1 MRIVNTL
8 AASLLS
14 LTLSSLATAQA
25 VALVGS
31 TSIVTIDSGLVANN
45 NPSPAAIGIPS
56 VVWSTVVSVP
66 TSSWLR
72 LRYAGILLSGNREPG
87 GNGSFVRI
95 TSLLDNQF
103 QTQHL
108 LHVEQW
114 RQTSAY
120 FNGDSVL
127 VELLACPGTGHNR
140 LMIDEVTAG
149 PASPVSTDE
158 ICGPTD
164 DRVLSNDPRVARL
177 VPVGCTGW
185 LINDCNHCFLTA
197 GHCTGSSMQ
206 VAEFN
211 VPLSTGSGSLQH
223 PGPQHQYAIDFSSV
237 QTNGGLGTGNDW
249 AYYGVFPNSTTGQT
263 PFQANGGLVYNLVS
277 TPPPV
282 GNQSIRI
289 TGYGIV
295 SSPVSP
301 TWEQVQKT
309 HAGPYVLF
317 QGTTVEYTTDTTGG
331 NSGSPVLLDGTTT
344 AIGIHTHGG
353 CTASSGSNLGTAGNH
368 NGLQTALSSPTG
380 ICYCAPVSF
389 TYPNGLPNSVSPAGI
404 TALRVQI
411 GGLSTVPSG
420 NVNFHMSSGGPFTTI
435 APTALGN
442 DLYEVIVPPLNCQ
455 STLTYYWS
463 ATDTTNTTYY
473 DPQGAPTS
481 VHMATVATNLA
492 TIRNYNFNTM
502 PAGWV
507 VQDTNVSGGS
517 WTRGAPQDPWGPYQ
531 DYDGSGQCWV
541 TGNGSSDDVDGGP
554 TRLRTETIDVSTATN
569 PIVRYA
575 AWFACSTGEDRLI
588 VEASQDNG
596 ANWTAIEVLQPFS
609 GWQVHGFRVL
619 DHFVTPGQLIV
630 RFSVSDNPN
639 NSTTE
644 AALDAFAVEDATCP
658 PPTWNAF
665 GSGCAPVGT
674 APSLTLISLP
684 SLGGVFVLQTL
695 NLGAGAP
702 FMITGFSTQTPPVAL
717 APFGFGAGCTLYVTP
732 DAVFFLPGG
741 LLGFPIPND
750 PAFSGVRFYNQV
762 IELGPVPLVSDAGAA
777 EIR

>member
-1 MRIVNTL
+1 MRIQLAL
-8 AASLLS
+8 AASLLP
-14 LTLSSLATAQA
+14 LALSPLATAQA
-25 VALVGS
+25 VELQGS
-31 TSIVTIDSGLVANN
+31 PNVVTIDSGLVANN
-45 NPSPAAIGIPS
+45 NPSPAAIGMPA
-56 VVWSTVVSVP
+56 VVWSTVVTVP
-66 TSSWLR
+66 SSSWLR

-87 GNGSFVRI
+87 GNGSYLRI
-95 TSLLDNQF
+95 TSLHDNQF

-108 LHVEQW
+108 VHVEQW
-114 RQTSAY
+114 QQTSAY

-127 VELLACPGTGHNR
+127 VELLACPGTGPNR

-149 PASPVSTDE
+149 PAAPVSLDNV
-158 ICGPTD
+158 CGPTD
-164 DRVLSNDPRVARL
+164 DRVLSTDPRVARL

-211 VPLSTGSGSLQH
+211 VPLSTGSGAIQH
-223 PGPQHQYAIDFSSV
+223 PGPQHQYAVDFNSV
-237 QTNGGLGTGNDW
+237 QTNGGLGVGNDW

-263 PFQANGGLVYNLVS
+263 PFQANGGQTFSMTS

-282 GNQSIRI
+282 GTQNIRI

-295 SSPVSP
+295 NAPVSP

-309 HAGPYVLF
+309 HAGPYSLF
-317 QGTTVEYTTDTTGG
+317 QGTTVEYVTDTTGG
-331 NSGSPVLLDGTTT
+331 NSGSPVLLDGTSQ

-353 CTASSGSNLGTAGNH
+353 CTQLGGTNLGTAGNH
-368 NGLQTALSSPTG
+368 PGLQTALSNPTG
-380 ICYCAPVSF
+380 ICYCPPVSF
-389 TYPNGLPNSVSPAGI
+389 SHPNGLPNSISPAGI
-404 TALRVQI
+404 TALRVQL
-411 GGLSTVPSG
+411 GGWSPVPAGNVSFFLST
-420 NVNFHMSSGGPFTTI
+420 GGPYTQMT
-435 APTALGN
+435 PTALGN
-442 DLYEVIVPPLNCQ
+442 DLYEVVVPTLPCQ
-455 STLTYYWS
+455 TTVSYYWS
-463 ATDTTNTTYY
+463 ATDTTNTTFT

-481 VHMATVATNLA
+481 AHMATVATSLA
-492 TIRNYNFNTM
+492 TIRNYNFNTT

-517 WTRGAPQDPWGPYQ
+517 WTRGTPQDPWGPGQ

-541 TGNGSSDDVDGGP
+541 TGNGNNDDVDGGP
-554 TRLRTETIDVSTATN
+554 TRLRTETIDVSAAAN
-569 PIVRYA
+569 PVVRFA
-575 AWFACSTGEDRLI
+575 LWFTCSTSEDRLI
-588 VEASQDNG
+588 VEATQNNG
-596 ANWTAIEVLQPFS
+596 QTWVVIDVLQPFF

-619 DHFVTPGQLIV
+619 DHFTTPGQLQV

-644 AALDAFAVEDATCP
+644 AALDAFAVVDATCP
-658 PPTWNAF
+658 PPTWTAF
-665 GSGCAPVGT
+665 GTGCNPNGPAP
-674 APSLTLISLP
+674 ALNLISLP
-684 SLGGVFVLQTL
+684 SLGGVFVLQTS
-695 NLGAGAP
+695 NLGSGAP
-702 FMITGFSTQTPPVAL
+702 FMITGFSAQQPPVSL
-717 APFGFGAGCTLYVTP
+717 TQFGFGAGCTLYVTP

-762 IELGPVPLVSDAGAA
+762 IELGTPPLVSDAGLA